1 MSTAL
6 TEEQKVV
13 HLLNRTSFGPTRE
26 AVQKVNRDLNLTT
39 DFRTVCSEVISRHL
53 GQKDLSKIFPGFRAA
68 SPFLGLIA

>member
-26 AVQKVNRDLNLTT
+26 AVQKVNRLGIPTYLDEQLHPE
-39 DFRTVCSEVISRHL
+39 RISGHPHGRKTRWSQNH
-53 GQKDLSKIFPGFRAA
+53 AA
-68 SPFLGLIA
+68 E

>member
-53 GQKDLSKIFPGFRAA
+53 GQKDLSKIFPGFRTA
-68 SPFLGLIA
+68 SPSLGLIA

>member
-39 DFRTVCSEVISRHL
+39 DFRTVCSEVISGTWDRRI
-53 GQKDLSKIFPGFRAA
+53 SPRSFRASA
-68 SPFLGLIA
+68 RLLHPSG